1 MASEDRFVR
10 IMNSLTVETDDVGF
24 EFTQRGCHIVRMA
37 ASSRCHESCIASL
50 DSDLRVAANIY
61 ISYICYIS
69 VAISYI

>member
-1 MASEDRFVR
+1 MVSEDRFVR

-24 EFTQRGCHIVRMA
+24 EFTQSHIVRMA

-61 ISYICYIS
+61 VSYICYRS